1 MRFLR
6 AILVHWGIQA
16 RHAGLRGL
24 PCAAGLLVAVL
35 VCWQLCGLGVVAVV
49 AAPQG
54 GVPAATWQDN
64 DRNHRR
70 SPNQIVTQLR
80 TPQAQVGLTP
90 QAQAGLTPQAQAGLT
105 PQAQAGQAQAGQATQ
120 PQAGQMPLA
129 AGAQDQRAAKTR
141 NMLAAGEAP
150 TTQDGQLNM
159 LGAEDW
165 RLKILSAAVTNSEM
179 VLLGDIAIP
188 LGQISSDV
196 WGQLRSQPLWPA
208 PPEQGKPLQINNSRL
223 AQALRQALGKDV
235 AGRCILPG
243 SLVIQRG
250 GLVFHEEDL
259 RSYVVKSLTPQL
271 AAMPGEVELSD
282 FRLPDYIFLAHSQQ
296 RVQLEPGK
304 LTPGRVPLR
313 FAVQEVDG
321 NVLRRISGTVNLTL
335 WITAPAASRA
345 MNKGEALA
353 AESVTF
359 MKVNASQLRDLPW
372 DGRGGPWQLNR
383 ALNTGE
389 PILQS
394 DLVSQLMVKRGDVV
408 NLIYRRGNL
417 RSATQAQALA
427 DGEPGATIAV
437 RNLQTKKQVYAI
449 VKDGTTVEI
458 H

>member
-90 QAQAGLTPQAQAGLT
+90 QAQAG
-105 PQAQAGQAQAGQATQ
+105 QAQAGQAQAGQAQ
-120 PQAGQMPLA
+120 AGQSQAGQMPLA

-417 RSATQAQALA
+417 RIATQAQALA

>member
-1 MRFLR
+1 MRFLQVIWAMRNGQVLPLR
-6 AILVHWGIQA
+6 AL
-16 RHAGLRGL
+16 L
-24 PCAAGLLVAVL
+24 AAAL
-35 VCWQLCGLGVVAVV
+35 VCCLWATASV

-54 GVPAATWQDN
+54 GVPSATWQDN

-80 TPQAQVGLTP
+80 TPQAQ
-90 QAQAGLTPQAQAGLT
+90 
-105 PQAQAGQAQAGQATQ
+105 
-120 PQAGQMPLA
+120 AGQMPLA
-129 AGAQDQRAAKTR
+129 DDAQDQRAAKAR
-141 NMLAAGEAP
+141 SQIAAGEAP
-150 TTQDGQLNM
+150 VAQDGQLNM
-159 LGAEDW
+159 LGPDDW
-165 RLKILSAAVTNSEM
+165 RLKILSAAVTNSDM
-179 VLLGDIAIP
+179 VLLGDIAVP
-188 LGQISSDV
+188 LGQMGQDT
-196 WGQLRSQPLWPA
+196 WAQLRTQQLWPA
-208 PPEQGKPLQINNSRL
+208 PPEEGKPLQISHSRL
-223 AQALRQALGKDV
+223 SQALRQALGKDV
-235 AGRCILPG
+235 AGRCILPS

-271 AAMPGEVELSD
+271 SAMPGQVELSD
-282 FRLPDYIFLAHSQQ
+282 FRLPDYIFLAHAQQ

-304 LTPGRVPLR
+304 LSPGRVPLR

-335 WITAPAASRA
+335 WITAPAASRP

-372 DGRGGPWQLNR
+372 DGRGGPWQVNR

-394 DLVSQLMVKRGDVV
+394 DLVSQLMVRRGDVV
-408 NLIYRRGNL
+408 NLIYIKGNL
-417 RSATQAQALA
+417 RIATQAQALA

-449 VKDGTTVEI
+449 VKDGSTVEI

>member
-1 MRFLR
+1 M
-6 AILVHWGIQA
+6 
-16 RHAGLRGL
+16 
-24 PCAAGLLVAVL
+24 
-35 VCWQLCGLGVVAVV
+35 
-49 AAPQG
+49 
-54 GVPAATWQDN
+54 
-64 DRNHRR
+64 
-70 SPNQIVTQLR
+70 
-80 TPQAQVGLTP
+80 TP
-90 QAQAGLTPQAQAGLT
+90 QAQASQPQAG
-105 PQAQAGQAQAGQATQ
+105 Q

-129 AGAQDQRAAKTR
+129 EGAQDQRAAKTR

-150 TTQDGQLNM
+150 TAQDGQLNM

-196 WGQLRSQPLWPA
+196 WGQLRTQPLWPA

-223 AQALRQALGKDV
+223 AQALRQALGKEV

-408 NLIYRRGNL
+408 NLIYKRGNL
-417 RSATQAQALA
+417 RIATQAQALA

>member
-6 AILVHWGIQA
+6 AILAHWGIQA

-35 VCWQLCGLGVVAVV
+35 VCWQLYGPGVVAVV

-54 GVPAATWQDN
+54 GVPTATWQDN

-80 TPQAQVGLTP
+80 TPQAQVGMTP
-90 QAQAGLTPQAQAGLT
+90 QAQASQPQAG
-105 PQAQAGQAQAGQATQ
+105 Q

-129 AGAQDQRAAKTR
+129 EGAQDQRAAKTR

-150 TTQDGQLNM
+150 TAQDGQLNM
-159 LGAEDW
+159 RGAEDW
-165 RLKILSAAVTNSEM
+165 RRKILSAAVTNSEM

-196 WGQLRSQPLWPA
+196 WGQLRTQPLWPA

-223 AQALRQALGKDV
+223 AQALRQALGKEV

-408 NLIYRRGNL
+408 NLIYKRGNL
-417 RSATQAQALA
+417 RIATQAQALA

>member
-6 AILVHWGIQA
+6 NLLAYSGALARQALV
-16 RHAGLRGL
+16 RGTG
-24 PCAAGLLVAVL
+24 AAGLAVAVL
-35 VCWQLCGLGVVAVV
+35 ACWQLCGPSAVAVF

-80 TPQAQVGLTP
+80 TPQAQ
-90 QAQAGLTPQAQAGLT
+90 A
-105 PQAQAGQAQAGQATQ
+105 QAQAGQQ
-120 PQAGQMPLA
+120 PQSQAGQMPLA
-129 AGAQDQRAAKTR
+129 EGAQDQRAAKTR
-141 NMLAAGEAP
+141 NMLASGEAP
-150 TTQDGQLNM
+150 TAQGGQLNM
-159 LGAEDW
+159 LGPDDW
-165 RLKILSAAVTNSEM
+165 RLKILSAAVTNSDM
-179 VLLGDIAIP
+179 VLLGDIAVP
-188 LGQISSDV
+188 LGQIAPDM
-196 WGQLRSQPLWPA
+196 WGQLRAQPLWPA
-208 PPEQGKPLQINNSRL
+208 PPEEGKPLQINNSRL
-223 AQALRQALGKDV
+223 AQALRQALGKEV
-235 AGRCILPG
+235 AGRCILPS

-271 AAMPGEVELSD
+271 AAMPGEIELSD

-313 FAVQEVDG
+313 FAVQEADG

-353 AESVTF
+353 AEAVTF

-383 ALNTGE
+383 AINTGE

-408 NLIYRRGNL
+408 NLVYMRGNL
-417 RSATQAQALA
+417 RIATQAQALS

-449 VKDGTTVEI
+449 VKDGSTVEI

>member
-1 MRFLR
+1 MRFLQVIWAMRDGQVLPLR
-6 AILVHWGIQA
+6 AL
-16 RHAGLRGL
+16 L
-24 PCAAGLLVAVL
+24 AAAL
-35 VCWQLCGLGVVAVV
+35 VCCLWATATV

-54 GVPAATWQDN
+54 GVSGATWQDN

-80 TPQAQVGLTP
+80 TPQAQ
-90 QAQAGLTPQAQAGLT
+90 
-105 PQAQAGQAQAGQATQ
+105 
-120 PQAGQMPLA
+120 AGQMPLA
-129 AGAQDQRAAKTR
+129 DDAQDQRAAKAR
-141 NMLAAGEAP
+141 NQLAAGEAP
-150 TTQDGQLNM
+150 VVQDGQLNM
-159 LGAEDW
+159 LGPDDW
-165 RLKILSAAVTNSEM
+165 RIKILSAAVTNSDM
-179 VLLGDIAIP
+179 VLLGDIAVP
-188 LGQISSDV
+188 LGQMGQDT
-196 WGQLRSQPLWPA
+196 WAQLRAQQLWPA
-208 PPEQGKPLQINNSRL
+208 PPEEGKPLQISHSRL
-223 AQALRQALGKDV
+223 SQALRQALGKEV
-235 AGRCILPG
+235 AGRCILPS

-271 AAMPGEVELSD
+271 SAMPGQVELSD
-282 FRLPDYIFLAHSQQ
+282 FRLPDYIFLAHAQQ

-304 LTPGRVPLR
+304 LSPGRVPLR

-335 WITAPAASRA
+335 WITAPAASRP

-372 DGRGGPWQLNR
+372 DGRGGPWQVNR

-394 DLVSQLMVKRGDVV
+394 DLVSQLMVRRGDVV
-408 NLIYRRGNL
+408 NLIYIKGNL
-417 RSATQAQALA
+417 RIATQAQALA

-449 VKDGTTVEI
+449 VKDGSTVEI

>member
-1 MRFLR
+1 MRFLQVIWAMRDGQVLPLR
-6 AILVHWGIQA
+6 AL
-16 RHAGLRGL
+16 L
-24 PCAAGLLVAVL
+24 AAAL
-35 VCWQLCGLGVVAVV
+35 VCCLWATASV

-54 GVPAATWQDN
+54 GVPSATWQDN

-80 TPQAQVGLTP
+80 TPQAQ
-90 QAQAGLTPQAQAGLT
+90 
-105 PQAQAGQAQAGQATQ
+105 
-120 PQAGQMPLA
+120 AGQMPLA
-129 AGAQDQRAAKTR
+129 DDAQDQRAAKAR
-141 NMLAAGEAP
+141 NQLAAGEAP
-150 TTQDGQLNM
+150 VAQDGQLNM
-159 LGAEDW
+159 LGPDDW
-165 RLKILSAAVTNSEM
+165 RIKILSAAVTNSDM
-179 VLLGDIAIP
+179 VLLGDIAVP
-188 LGQISSDV
+188 LGQMGQDT
-196 WGQLRSQPLWPA
+196 WAQLRAQQLWPA
-208 PPEQGKPLQINNSRL
+208 PPEEGKPLQISHSRL
-223 AQALRQALGKDV
+223 SQALRQDLGKEV
-235 AGRCILPG
+235 AGRCILPS

-271 AAMPGEVELSD
+271 SAMPGQVELSD
-282 FRLPDYIFLAHSQQ
+282 FRLPDYIFLAHAQQ

-304 LTPGRVPLR
+304 LSPGRVPLR

-335 WITAPAASRA
+335 WITAPAASRP

-372 DGRGGPWQLNR
+372 DGRGGPWQVNR

-394 DLVSQLMVKRGDVV
+394 DLVSQLMVRRGDVV
-408 NLIYRRGNL
+408 NLIYIKGNL
-417 RSATQAQALA
+417 RIATQAQALA

-449 VKDGTTVEI
+449 VKDGSTVEI

>member
-16 RHAGLRGL
+16 RRASLRGL
-24 PCAAGLLVAVL
+24 LCAAGALVAVL
-35 VCWQLCGLGVVAVV
+35 AGWQLCGPGVVAVF

-80 TPQAQVGLTP
+80 TPQAQVGQVSQP
-90 QAQAGLTPQAQAGLT
+90 GQGAQT
-105 PQAQAGQAQAGQATQ
+105 
-120 PQAGQMPLA
+120 QAGQMPLA
-129 AGAQDQRAAKTR
+129 EGAQDQRAAKTR

-159 LGAEDW
+159 LGADDW

-196 WGQLRSQPLWPA
+196 WGQLRAQPLWPA
-208 PPEQGKPLQINNSRL
+208 PPEEGKPLQINNTRL
-223 AQALRQALGKDV
+223 AQALRQALGKEV
-235 AGRCILPG
+235 AARCILPG

-271 AAMPGEVELSD
+271 AAMPGEVELSN

-313 FAVQEVDG
+313 FAVQEIDG

-408 NLIYRRGNL
+408 NLIYMRGNL
-417 RSATQAQALA
+417 RIATQAQALS

>member
-1 MRFLR
+1 MQVFEREKILGVCVMRFLQVIWAMRDGQVLPLR
-6 AILVHWGIQA
+6 AL
-16 RHAGLRGL
+16 L
-24 PCAAGLLVAVL
+24 AAAL
-35 VCWQLCGLGVVAVV
+35 VCCLWATASV

-54 GVPAATWQDN
+54 GVPSATWQDN

-80 TPQAQVGLTP
+80 TPQAQ
-90 QAQAGLTPQAQAGLT
+90 
-105 PQAQAGQAQAGQATQ
+105 
-120 PQAGQMPLA
+120 AGQMPLA
-129 AGAQDQRAAKTR
+129 DDAQDQRAAKAR
-141 NMLAAGEAP
+141 NQLAAGEAP
-150 TTQDGQLNM
+150 VAQDGQLNM
-159 LGAEDW
+159 LGPDDW
-165 RLKILSAAVTNSEM
+165 RIKILSAAVTNSDM
-179 VLLGDIAIP
+179 VLLGDIAVP
-188 LGQISSDV
+188 LGQMGQDT
-196 WGQLRSQPLWPA
+196 WAQLRVQQLWPA
-208 PPEQGKPLQINNSRL
+208 PPEEGKPLQISHSRL
-223 AQALRQALGKDV
+223 SQALRQALGKEV
-235 AGRCILPG
+235 AGRCILPS

-271 AAMPGEVELSD
+271 SAMPGQVELSD
-282 FRLPDYIFLAHSQQ
+282 FRLPDYIFLAHAQQ

-304 LTPGRVPLR
+304 LSPGRVPLR

-335 WITAPAASRA
+335 WITAPAASRP

-372 DGRGGPWQLNR
+372 DGRGGPWQVNR

-394 DLVSQLMVKRGDVV
+394 DLVSQLMVRRGDVV
-408 NLIYRRGNL
+408 NLIYIKGNL
-417 RSATQAQALA
+417 RIATQAQALA

-449 VKDGTTVEI
+449 VKDGSTVEI

>member
-1 MRFLR
+1 MRFLQVIWAMR
-6 AILVHWGIQA
+6 DGQV
-16 RHAGLRGL
+16 L
-24 PCAAGLLVAVL
+24 PLGALLATAL
-35 VCWQLCGLGVVAVV
+35 VCCLWAAASV

-54 GVPAATWQDN
+54 GVSGATWQDN

-80 TPQAQVGLTP
+80 TPQAQ
-90 QAQAGLTPQAQAGLT
+90 
-105 PQAQAGQAQAGQATQ
+105 
-120 PQAGQMPLA
+120 AGQMPLA
-129 AGAQDQRAAKTR
+129 DGAQDQRAAKAR
-141 NMLAAGEAP
+141 NQLAAGEAP
-150 TTQDGQLNM
+150 VAQDGQLNM
-159 LGAEDW
+159 LGPEDW
-165 RLKILSAAVTNSEM
+165 RLKIQSAAVTNSDM
-179 VLLGDIAIP
+179 VLLGDIAVP
-188 LGQISSDV
+188 LGQMGQDT
-196 WGQLRSQPLWPA
+196 WAQLRAQPLWPA
-208 PPEQGKPLQINNSRL
+208 PPEEGKPLQISHSRL
-223 AQALRQALGKDV
+223 SQALRQALGKEV
-235 AGRCILPG
+235 AGRCILPT

-271 AAMPGEVELSD
+271 SAMPGQVELSD
-282 FRLPDYIFLAHSQQ
+282 FRLPDYIFLAHAQQ

-304 LTPGRVPLR
+304 LSPGRVPLR

-335 WITAPAASRA
+335 WITAPAASRP

-372 DGRGGPWQLNR
+372 DGRGGPWQVNR

-389 PILQS
+389 PILQN
-394 DLVSQLMVKRGDVV
+394 DLVSQLMVRRGDVV
-408 NLIYRRGNL
+408 NLIYIKGNL
-417 RSATQAQALA
+417 RIATQAQALA

-449 VKDGTTVEI
+449 VKDGSTVEI

>member
-1 MRFLR
+1 MAAFCFAVRQVFEREKTLGVCVMRFLQVIWAMRDGQVLPLR
-6 AILVHWGIQA
+6 AL
-16 RHAGLRGL
+16 L
-24 PCAAGLLVAVL
+24 AAAL
-35 VCWQLCGLGVVAVV
+35 VCCLWATASV

-54 GVPAATWQDN
+54 GVPSATWQDN

-80 TPQAQVGLTP
+80 TPQAQ
-90 QAQAGLTPQAQAGLT
+90 
-105 PQAQAGQAQAGQATQ
+105 
-120 PQAGQMPLA
+120 AGQMPLA
-129 AGAQDQRAAKTR
+129 DDAQDQRAAKAR
-141 NMLAAGEAP
+141 NQLAAGEAP
-150 TTQDGQLNM
+150 VAQDGQLNM
-159 LGAEDW
+159 LGPDDW
-165 RLKILSAAVTNSEM
+165 RIKILSAAVTNSDM
-179 VLLGDIAIP
+179 VVLGDIAVP
-188 LGQISSDV
+188 LGQMGQDT
-196 WGQLRSQPLWPA
+196 WAQLRAQQLWPA
-208 PPEQGKPLQINNSRL
+208 PTEEGKPLQISHSRL
-223 AQALRQALGKDV
+223 SQALRQALGKEV
-235 AGRCILPG
+235 AGRCILPS

-271 AAMPGEVELSD
+271 SAMPGQVELSD
-282 FRLPDYIFLAHSQQ
+282 FRLPDYIFLAHAQQ

-304 LTPGRVPLR
+304 LSPGRVPLR

-335 WITAPAASRA
+335 WITAPAASRP

-372 DGRGGPWQLNR
+372 DGRGGPWQVNR

-394 DLVSQLMVKRGDVV
+394 DLVSQLMVRRGDVV
-408 NLIYRRGNL
+408 NLIYIKGNL
-417 RSATQAQALA
+417 RIATQAQALA

-449 VKDGTTVEI
+449 VKDGSTVEI

>member
-1 MRFLR
+1 MRFLQVIWAMRDGQVLPLR
-6 AILVHWGIQA
+6 AL
-16 RHAGLRGL
+16 L
-24 PCAAGLLVAVL
+24 AAAL
-35 VCWQLCGLGVVAVV
+35 VCCLWATATV

-54 GVPAATWQDN
+54 GVSGATWQDN

-80 TPQAQVGLTP
+80 TPQAQ
-90 QAQAGLTPQAQAGLT
+90 
-105 PQAQAGQAQAGQATQ
+105 
-120 PQAGQMPLA
+120 AGQMPLA
-129 AGAQDQRAAKTR
+129 DDAQDQRAARAR
-141 NMLAAGEAP
+141 NQLAAGEAP
-150 TTQDGQLNM
+150 VAQDGQLNM
-159 LGAEDW
+159 LGPDDW
-165 RLKILSAAVTNSEM
+165 RIKILSAAVTNSDM
-179 VLLGDIAIP
+179 VLLGDIAVP
-188 LGQISSDV
+188 LGRMGQDT
-196 WGQLRSQPLWPA
+196 WAQLRAQQLWPA
-208 PPEQGKPLQINNSRL
+208 PPEEGKPLQISHSRL
-223 AQALRQALGKDV
+223 SQALRQALGKDV
-235 AGRCILPG
+235 AGRCILPS

-271 AAMPGEVELSD
+271 SAMPGQVELSD
-282 FRLPDYIFLAHSQQ
+282 FRLPDYIFLAHAQQ

-304 LTPGRVPLR
+304 LSPGRVPLR

-335 WITAPAASRA
+335 WITAPAASRP

-372 DGRGGPWQLNR
+372 DGRGGPWQVNR

-394 DLVSQLMVKRGDVV
+394 DLVSQLMVRRGDVV
-408 NLIYRRGNL
+408 NLIYIKGNL
-417 RSATQAQALA
+417 RIATQAQALA

-449 VKDGTTVEI
+449 VKDGSTVEI

>member
-1 MRFLR
+1 MSVSFALILKNPRHEKLARHWQQRCFGLRRVFEREKTLGVCVMRFLQVIWAMRDGQVLPLR
-6 AILVHWGIQA
+6 AL
-16 RHAGLRGL
+16 L
-24 PCAAGLLVAVL
+24 AAAL
-35 VCWQLCGLGVVAVV
+35 VCCLWATASV

-54 GVPAATWQDN
+54 GVPSATWQDN

-80 TPQAQVGLTP
+80 TPQAQ
-90 QAQAGLTPQAQAGLT
+90 
-105 PQAQAGQAQAGQATQ
+105 
-120 PQAGQMPLA
+120 AGQMPLA
-129 AGAQDQRAAKTR
+129 DDAQDQRAAKAR
-141 NMLAAGEAP
+141 NQLAAGEAP
-150 TTQDGQLNM
+150 VAQDGQLNM
-159 LGAEDW
+159 LGPDDW
-165 RLKILSAAVTNSEM
+165 RIKILSAAVTNSDM
-179 VLLGDIAIP
+179 VLLGDIAVP
-188 LGQISSDV
+188 LGQMGQDT
-196 WGQLRSQPLWPA
+196 WAQLRAQQLWPA
-208 PPEQGKPLQINNSRL
+208 PPEEGKPLQISHSRL
-223 AQALRQALGKDV
+223 SQALRQALGKEV
-235 AGRCILPG
+235 AGRCILPS

-271 AAMPGEVELSD
+271 SAMPGQVELSD
-282 FRLPDYIFLAHSQQ
+282 FRLPDYIFLAHAQQ

-304 LTPGRVPLR
+304 LSPGRVPLR

-335 WITAPAASRA
+335 WITAPAASRP

-372 DGRGGPWQLNR
+372 DGRGGPWQVNR

-394 DLVSQLMVKRGDVV
+394 DLVSQLMVRRGDVV
-408 NLIYRRGNL
+408 NLIYIKGNL
-417 RSATQAQALA
+417 RIATQAQALA

-449 VKDGTTVEI
+449 VKDGSTVEI

>member
-1 MRFLR
+1 MRFLQVIWAMRDGQVLPLR
-6 AILVHWGIQA
+6 AL
-16 RHAGLRGL
+16 L
-24 PCAAGLLVAVL
+24 AAAL
-35 VCWQLCGLGVVAVV
+35 VCCLWATASV

-54 GVPAATWQDN
+54 GVPSATWQDN

-80 TPQAQVGLTP
+80 TPQAQ
-90 QAQAGLTPQAQAGLT
+90 
-105 PQAQAGQAQAGQATQ
+105 
-120 PQAGQMPLA
+120 AGQMPLA
-129 AGAQDQRAAKTR
+129 DDAQDQRAAKAR
-141 NMLAAGEAP
+141 NQLAAGEAP
-150 TTQDGQLNM
+150 VAQDGQLNM
-159 LGAEDW
+159 LGPDDW
-165 RLKILSAAVTNSEM
+165 RIKILSAAVTNSDM
-179 VLLGDIAIP
+179 VLLGDIAVP
-188 LGQISSDV
+188 LGQMGQDT
-196 WGQLRSQPLWPA
+196 WAQLRAQQLWPA
-208 PPEQGKPLQINNSRL
+208 PPEEGKPLQISHSRL
-223 AQALRQALGKDV
+223 SQALRQALGKEV
-235 AGRCILPG
+235 AGRCILPS

-271 AAMPGEVELSD
+271 SAMPGQVELSD
-282 FRLPDYIFLAHSQQ
+282 FRLPDYIFLAHAQQ
-296 RVQLEPGK
+296 RVQLQPGK
-304 LTPGRVPLR
+304 LSPGRVPLR

-335 WITAPAASRA
+335 WITAPAASRP

-372 DGRGGPWQLNR
+372 DGRGGPWQVNR

-394 DLVSQLMVKRGDVV
+394 DLVSQLMVRRGDVV
-408 NLIYRRGNL
+408 NLIYIKGNL
-417 RSATQAQALA
+417 RIATQAQALA

-449 VKDGTTVEI
+449 VKDGSTVEI

>member
-16 RHAGLRGL
+16 RRASLRGL
-24 PCAAGLLVAVL
+24 LCAAGALVAVL
-35 VCWQLCGLGVVAVV
+35 ACWQLCGPGVVAVF

-80 TPQAQVGLTP
+80 TPQAQVGQVSQP
-90 QAQAGLTPQAQAGLT
+90 GQGAQT
-105 PQAQAGQAQAGQATQ
+105 
-120 PQAGQMPLA
+120 QAGQMPLA
-129 AGAQDQRAAKTR
+129 EGAQDQRAAKTR

-159 LGAEDW
+159 LGADDW

-196 WGQLRSQPLWPA
+196 WGQLRAQPLWPA
-208 PPEQGKPLQINNSRL
+208 PPEEGKPLQINNTRL
-223 AQALRQALGKDV
+223 AQALRQALGKEV
-235 AGRCILPG
+235 AARCILPG

-313 FAVQEVDG
+313 FAVQEIDG

-408 NLIYRRGNL
+408 NLIYMRGNL
-417 RSATQAQALA
+417 RIATQAQALS

>member
-6 AILVHWGIQA
+6 AILAHWGIAA
-16 RHAGLRGL
+16 RHSGLRGL
-24 PCAAGLLVAVL
+24 LCAAGALVAVL
-35 VCWQLCGLGVVAVV
+35 VCWQVFGLGVAAVF

-54 GVPAATWQDN
+54 GVPSATWQDN

-90 QAQAGLTPQAQAGLT
+90 QAQASQT
-105 PQAQAGQAQAGQATQ
+105 QAGQATQ
-120 PQAGQMPLA
+120 PQAAQMPLA

-150 TTQDGQLNM
+150 TTENGQLHM

-179 VLLGDIAIP
+179 VLLGDIAVP

-196 WGQLRSQPLWPA
+196 WGQLRAQPLWPA
-208 PPEQGKPLQINNSRL
+208 PPEEGKPLQINSSRL
-223 AQALRQALGKDV
+223 AQALRQALGKEV
-235 AGRCILPG
+235 AGRCILPS

-259 RSYVVKSLTPQL
+259 RTYVVKSLTPQL

-282 FRLPDYIFLAHSQQ
+282 FRLPDYIFLAHAQQ

-353 AESVTF
+353 AASVTF

-383 ALNTGE
+383 ALNAGE

-394 DLVSQLMVKRGDVV
+394 DLASQLMVKRGDVV
-408 NLIYRRGNL
+408 NLIYTRGNL
-417 RSATQAQALA
+417 RIATQAQALA
-427 DGEPGATIAV
+427 DGEPGGTIAV

>member
-1 MRFLR
+1 MRFLQVIWAMR
-6 AILVHWGIQA
+6 DGQV
-16 RHAGLRGL
+16 L
-24 PCAAGLLVAVL
+24 PLGALLATAL
-35 VCWQLCGLGVVAVV
+35 VCCLWAAASV

-54 GVPAATWQDN
+54 GVSGATWQDN

-80 TPQAQVGLTP
+80 TPQAQ
-90 QAQAGLTPQAQAGLT
+90 
-105 PQAQAGQAQAGQATQ
+105 
-120 PQAGQMPLA
+120 AGQMPLA
-129 AGAQDQRAAKTR
+129 DGAQDQRAAKAR
-141 NMLAAGEAP
+141 NQLAAGEAP
-150 TTQDGQLNM
+150 VAQDGQLNM
-159 LGAEDW
+159 LGPEDW
-165 RLKILSAAVTNSEM
+165 RLKIQSAAVTNSDM
-179 VLLGDIAIP
+179 VLLGDIAVP
-188 LGQISSDV
+188 LGQMGQDT
-196 WGQLRSQPLWPA
+196 WAQLRAQPLWPA
-208 PPEQGKPLQINNSRL
+208 PPEEGKPLQISHSRL
-223 AQALRQALGKDV
+223 SQALRQALGKEV
-235 AGRCILPG
+235 AGRCILPT

-271 AAMPGEVELSD
+271 SAMPGQVELSD
-282 FRLPDYIFLAHSQQ
+282 FRLPDYIFLAHAQQ

-304 LTPGRVPLR
+304 LSPGRVPLR

-335 WITAPAASRA
+335 WITAPAASRP

-372 DGRGGPWQLNR
+372 DGRGGPWQVNR

-394 DLVSQLMVKRGDVV
+394 DLVSQLMVRRGDVV
-408 NLIYRRGNL
+408 NLIYIKGNL
-417 RSATQAQALA
+417 RIATQAQALA

-449 VKDGTTVEI
+449 VKDGSTVEI

>member
-90 QAQAGLTPQAQAGLT
+90 QAQAG
-105 PQAQAGQAQAGQATQ
+105 QAQAGQAQAGQAQ
-120 PQAGQMPLA
+120 AGQSQAGQMPLA

-165 RLKILSAAVTNSEM
+165 RLKILSAAVTNSDM

-417 RSATQAQALA
+417 RIATQAQALA

>member
-6 AILVHWGIQA
+6 AILAHWGGPA
-16 RHAGLRGL
+16 RRASLRGL
-24 PCAAGLLVAVL
+24 LCTAGSLVAVL
-35 VCWQLCGLGVVAVV
+35 VCWQLCGPGVVAVV

-54 GVPAATWQDN
+54 GVPSATWQDN

-80 TPQAQVGLTP
+80 TPQAQVGQVQP
-90 QAQAGLTPQAQAGLT
+90 GQT
-105 PQAQAGQAQAGQATQ
+105 PQAQAGQ
-120 PQAGQMPLA
+120 MPLA
-129 AGAQDQRAAKTR
+129 DNAQDQRAAKTR
-141 NMLAAGEAP
+141 NMIAAGEAP

-159 LGAEDW
+159 LGPDDW
-165 RLKILSAAVTNSEM
+165 RLKILSAAVTNTDM
-179 VLLGDIAIP
+179 VMLGDIATP
-188 LGQISSDV
+188 LGQIAPDI
-196 WGQLRSQPLWPA
+196 WGQLRAQPLWPA
-208 PPEQGKPLQINNSRL
+208 PPEEGKPLQINNSRL
-223 AQALRQALGKDV
+223 AQALRQALGKEV
-235 AGRCILPG
+235 AGRCILPS

-271 AAMPGEVELSD
+271 AAMPGQVELSD
-282 FRLPDYIFLAHSQQ
+282 FRLPDYIFLAHPQQ

-408 NLIYRRGNL
+408 NLIYIRGNL
-417 RSATQAQALA
+417 RIATQAQALA

>member
-6 AILVHWGIQA
+6 NLLAYSGALARQALV
-16 RHAGLRGL
+16 RGTG
-24 PCAAGLLVAVL
+24 AAGLAVAVL
-35 VCWQLCGLGVVAVV
+35 ACWQLCGPSAVAVF

-80 TPQAQVGLTP
+80 TPQAQ
-90 QAQAGLTPQAQAGLT
+90 
-105 PQAQAGQAQAGQATQ
+105 AQAGQQ
-120 PQAGQMPLA
+120 PQSQAGQMPLA
-129 AGAQDQRAAKTR
+129 EGAQDQRAAKTR
-141 NMLAAGEAP
+141 NMLASGEAP
-150 TTQDGQLNM
+150 TAQGGQLNM
-159 LGAEDW
+159 LGPDDW
-165 RLKILSAAVTNSEM
+165 RLKILSAAITNSEM
-179 VLLGDIAIP
+179 VLLGDIAVP
-188 LGQISSDV
+188 LGHISPDV

-208 PPEQGKPLQINNSRL
+208 PPGEGKPLQINNSRL
-223 AQALRQALGKDV
+223 AQALRQALGKEV
-235 AGRCILPG
+235 AGRCILPS

-282 FRLPDYIFLAHSQQ
+282 FRLPDYIFLAHAQQ

-335 WITAPAASRA
+335 WVTAPAASRA

-394 DLVSQLMVKRGDVV
+394 DLASQLMVKRGDVV
-408 NLIYRRGNL
+408 NLVYVRGNL
-417 RSATQAQALA
+417 RIATQAQALS

-449 VKDGTTVEI
+449 VKDGSTVEI

>member
-1 MRFLR
+1 MRFLQVIWAMR
-6 AILVHWGIQA
+6 DGQV
-16 RHAGLRGL
+16 L
-24 PCAAGLLVAVL
+24 PLGALLATAL
-35 VCWQLCGLGVVAVV
+35 VCCLWATASV

-54 GVPAATWQDN
+54 GVSGATWQDN

-80 TPQAQVGLTP
+80 TLQT
-90 QAQAGLTPQAQAGLT
+90 
-105 PQAQAGQAQAGQATQ
+105 
-120 PQAGQMPLA
+120 QAGQMPLA
-129 AGAQDQRAAKTR
+129 DDAQDQRAAKAR
-141 NMLAAGEAP
+141 NQLASGEASVA
-150 TTQDGQLNM
+150 QDGQLNM
-159 LGAEDW
+159 LGPQDW
-165 RLKILSAAVTNSEM
+165 RLKILSAAVTNSDM
-179 VLLGDIAIP
+179 VLLGDIAVP
-188 LGQISSDV
+188 LGQMGQDT
-196 WGQLRSQPLWPA
+196 WAQLRAQPLWPA
-208 PPEQGKPLQINNSRL
+208 PPEEGKPLQISHSRL
-223 AQALRQALGKDV
+223 SQALRQALGKEV
-235 AGRCILPG
+235 AGRCILPT

-271 AAMPGEVELSD
+271 SAMPGQVELSD
-282 FRLPDYIFLAHSQQ
+282 FRLPDYIFLAHAQQ

-304 LTPGRVPLR
+304 LSPGRVPLR

-335 WITAPAASRA
+335 WITAPAASRP

-372 DGRGGPWQLNR
+372 DGRGGPWQVNR

-394 DLVSQLMVKRGDVV
+394 DLVSQLMVRRGDVV
-408 NLIYRRGNL
+408 NLIYIRGNL
-417 RSATQAQALA
+417 RIATQAQALA

-449 VKDGTTVEI
+449 VKDGSTVEI

>member
-1 MRFLR
+1 MRFLQV
-6 AILVHWGIQA
+6 IEKT
-16 RHAGLRGL
+16 RGNRVL
-24 PCAAGLLVAVL
+24 PMGALLVAAL
-35 VCWQLCGLGVVAVV
+35 VCCLWAAVAA

-54 GVPAATWQDN
+54 GVAGATWQDN

-80 TPQAQVGLTP
+80 TPQAQ
-90 QAQAGLTPQAQAGLT
+90 
-105 PQAQAGQAQAGQATQ
+105 
-120 PQAGQMPLA
+120 AGQMPLA
-129 AGAQDQRAAKTR
+129 ENAQDQRAAKTR
-141 NMLAAGEAP
+141 DQLASGEAP
-150 TTQDGQLNM
+150 MVQNGQLNM
-159 LGAEDW
+159 LGPDDW
-165 RLKILSAAVTNSEM
+165 RLKILSAAVTNSDM
-179 VLLGDIAIP
+179 VLLGDIAVP
-188 LGQISSDV
+188 LGQIGPDA
-196 WGQLRSQPLWPA
+196 WAQLRSQPLWPA
-208 PPEQGKPLQINNSRL
+208 PPEEGKPLQINHSRL
-223 AQALRQALGKDV
+223 SQALRQALGKEV
-235 AGRCILPG
+235 AGRCILPS

-271 AAMPGEVELSD
+271 SAMPGQVELSD

-304 LTPGRVPLR
+304 LSPGRVPLR
-313 FAVQEVDG
+313 FAVQEADG

-335 WITAPAASRA
+335 WVTAPAAARPL
-345 MNKGEALA
+345 NKGEALA

-359 MKVNASQLRDLPW
+359 MKVNASQLRELPW

-394 DLVSQLMVKRGDVV
+394 DLVSQLMVRRGDVV
-408 NLIYRRGNL
+408 NLIYIRGNL
-417 RSATQAQALA
+417 RISTQAQALA

-449 VKDGTTVEI
+449 VKDGSTVEI

>member
-6 AILVHWGIQA
+6 AILAHWGIQA

-35 VCWQLCGLGVVAVV
+35 VCWQLCGPGVVAVF

-90 QAQAGLTPQAQAGLT
+90 QAQAG
-105 PQAQAGQAQAGQATQ
+105 QAQAGQAQAGQAQ
-120 PQAGQMPLA
+120 AGQSQAGQMPLA

-188 LGQISSDV
+188 LGQMSSDV
-196 WGQLRSQPLWPA
+196 WGQLRTQPLWPA

-417 RSATQAQALA
+417 RIATQAQALA

>member
-90 QAQAGLTPQAQAGLT
+90 QAQAG
-105 PQAQAGQAQAGQATQ
+105 QAQAGQAQAGQAQ
-120 PQAGQMPLA
+120 AGQSQAGQMPLA

-165 RLKILSAAVTNSEM
+165 RLKILSAAVTNSDM

-188 LGQISSDV
+188 LGQMSSDV
-196 WGQLRSQPLWPA
+196 WGQLRTQPLWPA

-417 RSATQAQALA
+417 RIATQAQALA

>member
-1 MRFLR
+1 MPFLR
-6 AILVHWGIQA
+6 NLLAYSGALARQALV
-16 RHAGLRGL
+16 RGTG
-24 PCAAGLLVAVL
+24 AAGLAVAVL
-35 VCWQLCGLGVVAVV
+35 ACWQLCGPSAVAVF

-80 TPQAQVGLTP
+80 TPQAQ
-90 QAQAGLTPQAQAGLT
+90 A
-105 PQAQAGQAQAGQATQ
+105 QAQAGQQ
-120 PQAGQMPLA
+120 PQSQAGQMPLA
-129 AGAQDQRAAKTR
+129 EGAQDQRAAKTR
-141 NMLAAGEAP
+141 NMLASGEAP
-150 TTQDGQLNM
+150 TAQGGQLNM
-159 LGAEDW
+159 LGPDDW
-165 RLKILSAAVTNSEM
+165 RLKILSAAVTNSDM
-179 VLLGDIAIP
+179 VLLGDIAVP
-188 LGQISSDV
+188 LGQIAPDM
-196 WGQLRSQPLWPA
+196 WGQLRAQPLWPA
-208 PPEQGKPLQINNSRL
+208 PPEEGKPLQINNSRL
-223 AQALRQALGKDV
+223 AQALRQALGKEV
-235 AGRCILPG
+235 AGRCILPS

-271 AAMPGEVELSD
+271 AAMPGEIELSD
-282 FRLPDYIFLAHSQQ
+282 FRLPDYNFLAHSQQ

-313 FAVQEVDG
+313 FAVQEADG

-353 AESVTF
+353 AEAVTF

-383 ALNTGE
+383 AINTGE

-408 NLIYRRGNL
+408 NLVYMRGNL
-417 RSATQAQALA
+417 RIATQAQALS

-449 VKDGTTVEI
+449 VKDGSTVEI

>member
-90 QAQAGLTPQAQAGLT
+90 QAQAG
-105 PQAQAGQAQAGQATQ
+105 QAQAGQAQAGQAQ
-120 PQAGQMPLA
+120 AGQSQAGQMPLA

-196 WGQLRSQPLWPA
+196 WGQLRTQPLWPA

-417 RSATQAQALA
+417 RIATQAQALA

>member
-90 QAQAGLTPQAQAGLT
+90 QAQAGLTPQAQAG
-105 PQAQAGQAQAGQATQ
+105 QAQAGQATQ

-188 LGQISSDV
+188 LGQMSSDV
-196 WGQLRSQPLWPA
+196 WGQLRTQPLWPA

-417 RSATQAQALA
+417 RIATQAQALA

>member
-1 MRFLR
+1 MRFLQVIR
-6 AILVHWGIQA
+6 AMRDGQVLP
-16 RHAGLRGL
+16 LRAL
-24 PCAAGLLVAVL
+24 LAAAL
-35 VCWQLCGLGVVAVV
+35 VCCLWATASV

-54 GVPAATWQDN
+54 GVSGATWQDN

-80 TPQAQVGLTP
+80 TPQAQ
-90 QAQAGLTPQAQAGLT
+90 
-105 PQAQAGQAQAGQATQ
+105 
-120 PQAGQMPLA
+120 AGQMPLA
-129 AGAQDQRAAKTR
+129 DDAQDQRAAKAR
-141 NMLAAGEAP
+141 NQLAAGEAP
-150 TTQDGQLNM
+150 MAQDGQLNM
-159 LGAEDW
+159 LGPDDW
-165 RLKILSAAVTNSEM
+165 RLKILSAAVTNSDM
-179 VLLGDIAIP
+179 VLLGDIAVP
-188 LGQISSDV
+188 LGQMGQDT
-196 WGQLRSQPLWPA
+196 WAQLRSQQLWPA
-208 PPEQGKPLQINNSRL
+208 PPEEGKPLQISHSRL
-223 AQALRQALGKDV
+223 SQALRQALGKEV
-235 AGRCILPG
+235 AGRWILPS

-271 AAMPGEVELSD
+271 SAMPGQVELSD
-282 FRLPDYIFLAHSQQ
+282 FRLPDYIFLAHAQQ

-304 LTPGRVPLR
+304 LSPGRVPLR

-335 WITAPAASRA
+335 WITAPAASRP

-372 DGRGGPWQLNR
+372 DGRGGPWQVNR

-394 DLVSQLMVKRGDVV
+394 DLVSQLMVRRGDVV
-408 NLIYRRGNL
+408 NLIYIKGNL
-417 RSATQAQALA
+417 RIATQAQALG

-449 VKDGTTVEI
+449 VKDGSTVEI

>member
-6 AILVHWGIQA
+6 GIWATWGS
-16 RHAGLRGL
+16 RGL
-24 PCAAGLLVAVL
+24 LAGVLPFSAAACGV
-35 VCWQLCGLGVVAVV
+35 LCGLLLCAGGWLHAPAAY

-54 GVPAATWQDN
+54 GVAGATWQDN

-80 TPQAQVGLTP
+80 TPQAQ
-90 QAQAGLTPQAQAGLT
+90 
-105 PQAQAGQAQAGQATQ
+105 AGQK
-120 PQAGQMPLA
+120 PLA
-129 AGAQDQRAAKTR
+129 DDAQDQRAAKTR
-141 NMLAAGEAP
+141 NQLAAGEAP
-150 TTQDGQLNM
+150 TAQDGQLNM
-159 LGAEDW
+159 LGPDDW
-165 RLKILSAAVTNSEM
+165 RLKILSAAVTNSDM
-179 VLLGDIAIP
+179 VQLGDIAVP
-188 LGQISSDV
+188 LGQIAPDA
-196 WGQLRSQPLWPA
+196 WAQLRTQQLWPA
-208 PPEQGKPLQINNSRL
+208 PPEEGKPLQINHTRL
-223 AQALRQALGKDV
+223 AQALRQALGKEV
-235 AGRCILPG
+235 AGRCILPS

-282 FRLPDYIFLAHSQQ
+282 FRLPDYIFLAHAQQ

-304 LTPGRVPLR
+304 LSPGRVPLR
-313 FAVQEVDG
+313 FAVQEADG

-335 WITAPAASRA
+335 WITAPAAARPL
-345 MNKGEALA
+345 NKGEALA

-359 MKVNASQLRDLPW
+359 MKVNASQLRELPW
-372 DGRGGPWQLNR
+372 DGRGGPWQINR

-408 NLIYRRGNL
+408 NLIYTRGNL
-417 RSATQAQALA
+417 RISTQAQALS

-449 VKDGTTVEI
+449 VKDGSTVEI

>member
-1 MRFLR
+1 MQVFEREKILGVCVMRFLQVIWSMRDGQVLPLR
-6 AILVHWGIQA
+6 AL
-16 RHAGLRGL
+16 L
-24 PCAAGLLVAVL
+24 AAAL
-35 VCWQLCGLGVVAVV
+35 VCCLWATASV

-54 GVPAATWQDN
+54 GVPSATWQDN

-80 TPQAQVGLTP
+80 TPQAQ
-90 QAQAGLTPQAQAGLT
+90 
-105 PQAQAGQAQAGQATQ
+105 
-120 PQAGQMPLA
+120 AGQMPLA
-129 AGAQDQRAAKTR
+129 DDAQDQRAAKAR
-141 NMLAAGEAP
+141 NQLAAGEAP
-150 TTQDGQLNM
+150 VAQDGQLNM
-159 LGAEDW
+159 LGPDDW
-165 RLKILSAAVTNSEM
+165 RIKILSAAVTNSDM
-179 VLLGDIAIP
+179 VLLGDIAVP
-188 LGQISSDV
+188 LGQMGQDT
-196 WGQLRSQPLWPA
+196 WAQLRAQQLWPA
-208 PPEQGKPLQINNSRL
+208 PPEEGKPLQISHSRL
-223 AQALRQALGKDV
+223 SQALRQALGKEV
-235 AGRCILPG
+235 AGRCILPS

-271 AAMPGEVELSD
+271 SAMPGQVELSD
-282 FRLPDYIFLAHSQQ
+282 FRLPDYIFLAHAQQ

-304 LTPGRVPLR
+304 LSPGRVPLR

-335 WITAPAASRA
+335 WITAPAASRP

-372 DGRGGPWQLNR
+372 DGRGGPWQVNR

-394 DLVSQLMVKRGDVV
+394 DLVSQLMVRRGDVV
-408 NLIYRRGNL
+408 NLIYIKGNL
-417 RSATQAQALA
+417 RIATQAQALA

-449 VKDGTTVEI
+449 VKDGSTVEI

>member
-90 QAQAGLTPQAQAGLT
+90 QAQAG
-105 PQAQAGQAQAGQATQ
+105 QAQAGQAQAGQS
-120 PQAGQMPLA
+120 QAGQMPLA

-165 RLKILSAAVTNSEM
+165 RLKILSAAVTNSDM

-188 LGQISSDV
+188 LGQMSSDV
-196 WGQLRSQPLWPA
+196 WGQLRTQPLWPA

-417 RSATQAQALA
+417 RIATQAQALA

>member
-1 MRFLR
+1 MRFLQVICAVRDGQVLPLR
-6 AILVHWGIQA
+6 AL
-16 RHAGLRGL
+16 L
-24 PCAAGLLVAVL
+24 AAAL
-35 VCWQLCGLGVVAVV
+35 VCCLWATASV

-54 GVPAATWQDN
+54 GVPSATWQDN

-80 TPQAQVGLTP
+80 TPQAQ
-90 QAQAGLTPQAQAGLT
+90 
-105 PQAQAGQAQAGQATQ
+105 
-120 PQAGQMPLA
+120 AGQMPLA
-129 AGAQDQRAAKTR
+129 DDAQDQRAAKAR
-141 NMLAAGEAP
+141 NQLAAGEAP
-150 TTQDGQLNM
+150 VAQDGQLNM
-159 LGAEDW
+159 LGPDDW
-165 RLKILSAAVTNSEM
+165 RLKILSAAVTNSDM
-179 VLLGDIAIP
+179 VLLGDIAVP
-188 LGQISSDV
+188 LGQMGQDT
-196 WGQLRSQPLWPA
+196 WAQLRAQQLWSA
-208 PPEQGKPLQINNSRL
+208 PPEEGKPLQISHSRL
-223 AQALRQALGKDV
+223 SQALRQALGKDV
-235 AGRCILPG
+235 AGRCILPS

-271 AAMPGEVELSD
+271 SAMPGQVELSD
-282 FRLPDYIFLAHSQQ
+282 FRLPDYIFLAHAQQ

-304 LTPGRVPLR
+304 LSPGRVPLR
-313 FAVQEVDG
+313 FAVQEADG

-345 MNKGEALA
+345 LNKGDALT

-359 MKVNASQLRDLPW
+359 MKVNASQLRELPW

-408 NLIYRRGNL
+408 SLIYIKGNL
-417 RSATQAQALA
+417 RISTQAQALG

-437 RNLQTKKQVYAI
+437 RNLQTKKQVYAT
-449 VKDGTTVEI
+449 VKDGSTVEI